1 MAVEVSRYLPRSTVL
16 DRFDGSKWRVYDVDG
31 GHLVLTQNGQHL
43 LSKNPSIASA
53 LRTYRDEAL
62 NPVVSPIIRRPFRHG
77 GNSDVYDVGDT
88 GLVIKEAGN
97 EQSIWFALER
107 LDYLYGICEQSLPP
121 HIRVPEHLGAL
132 FSKNLDKQFLL
143 MEKINNGLTIQDVV
157 DDGSEPEK
165 AKIVETAFE
174 GAKLL
179 LDEAIVAHATDD
191 GYPHSLLVDWHEGN
205 VIVDFAKPAGDYPFT
220 LYIIDQ

>member
-1 MAVEVSRYLPRSTVL
+1 MAVEVSRYLPRSTTL

-43 LSKNPSIASA
+43 LSKNPSLGGA
-53 LRTYRDEAL
+53 LRRYRHEVL
-62 NPVVSPIIRRPFRHG
+62 NPQDSPFVRKPFRHG

-88 GLVIKEAGN
+88 GLVMKEAGN
-97 EQSIWFALER
+97 RQSIWFALER

-121 HIRVPEHLGAL
+121 HIRVPEHYGAL
-132 FSKNLDKQFLL
+132 FSTNLDRQFLL
-143 MEKINNGLTIQDVV
+143 MEKVNNGITIQDVV
-157 DDGSEPEK
+157 DNGSDPK
-165 AKIVETAFE
+165 KVEMIKTAFN
-174 GAKLL
+174 GARSL
-179 LDEAIVAHATDD
+179 LDEAIARHAKDD

-205 VIVDFAKPAGDYPFT
+205 VVVDFGKPAGEYPFT